1 MREVARRWVLPAW
14 LGFAVACS
22 SRDDIGP
29 ANDSGAAEHADA
41 PLESGAPTCPSAPVL
56 DPISARRAA
65 CAFGAG
71 AMPLETLGITADFRN
86 AIPIRHVVVL
96 MKENRSFDEYF
107 GQLWRRGQ
115 PASEPL
121 PGTFSNPDPT
131 GVAVFPFHETTTCVA
146 ANPDH
151 TWDGLHAAVNGGKM
165 DGFVRQSG
173 AAAMGYYDESDLP
186 FYYFLANTFALADR
200 HFSSVLGPT
209 FPNRYYFLLGTSV
222 GITCTGCAMPPLDTP
237 NILDALTQ
245 KGVDWAAYSED
256 GDPFEG
262 VLGLDWQ
269 NAHASHL
276 HPIAELEPAL
286 AAGSVAPVV
295 FVDARQ
301 ELRDEH
307 PMADVQVGEAWTREI
322 YDAVVASAIWPTTA
336 IVWVYDEGGGF
347 ADHVPPPTSCVP
359 APLEAAFFEL
369 GPRVPMVVASPWAR
383 RHYVSHL
390 VHEHTSITRFIETVF
405 DLPALTARDANSDA
419 LLDMFDFS
427 CAPAAVPAAP
437 AAGTGGC
444 VP

>member
-1 MREVARRWVLPAW
+1 MRAVSSRGMLPA
-14 LGFAVACS
+14 LIGLVAGACS
-22 SRDDIGP
+22 SSNDIAP
-29 ANDSGAAEHADA
+29 AFDSGTDQGDADVG
-41 PLESGAPTCPSAPVL
+41 PDNRTCPSAPRV
-56 DPISARRAA
+56 DPMAAARAA
-65 CAFGAG
+65 CSFGSG
-71 AMPLETLGITADFRN
+71 AMAIETLGITPELES

-107 GQLWRRGQ
+107 GQLWREGQ

-121 PGTFSNPDPT
+121 PDAFSNPDAT
-131 GVAVFPFHETTTCVA
+131 GAPVFPFHETTTCVA

-151 TWDGLHAAVNGGKM
+151 SWDGLRLAVDGGKM

-173 AAAMGYYDESDLP
+173 NAALGFYDQSDLP

-222 GITCTGCAMPPLDTP
+222 GITCTGCAMPPIGTP
-237 NILDALTQ
+237 NLLDALEG
-245 KGVDWAAYSED
+245 KGVDWSAYSED

-262 VLGLDWQ
+262 VLGAAWQ
-269 NAHASHL
+269 ALHASHL
-276 HPIAELEPAL
+276 HPISDLAPAL
-286 AAGSVAPVV
+286 AAGSVPPVV

-307 PMADVQVGEAWTREI
+307 PMADVQAGEAWTREV
-322 YDAVVASAIWPTTA
+322 YEAVVASPIWPTTA

-347 ADHVPPPTSCVP
+347 FDHVPPPTSCVA
-359 APLEAAFFEL
+359 APSEAAFFEL
-369 GPRVPMVVASPWAR
+369 GVRVPMVVASPWAR
-383 RHYVSHL
+383 RHYVSHV
-390 VHEHTSITRFIETVF
+390 VHEHTSITRFIEALF
-405 DLPALTARDANSDA
+405 KLPALTARDANSDA

-427 CAPAAVPAAP
+427 CPPAPVPAAP

-444 VP
+444 TR